1 MNKVLIKLYVP
12 LIDKKYDIWLPINK
26 KICNVTKL
34 LVQVV
39 NSLTKGYYTFTNVPT
54 LYDKETAEPYDMNKT
69 VKESNI
75 VNGTELILI

>member
-39 NSLTKGYYTFTNVPT
+39 NSLTKGYYTSTNVPT
-54 LYDKETAEPYDMNKT
+54 LDDKETAEPYDMNKT